1 MIINIFYNKYNNKTR
16 GDTIK
21 KCIIIYN
28 PNSGKKK
35 IKKYLPEIIKLLEK
49 KDYESE
55 VIVTKYKKHATKII
69 EELDNNID
77 LVMSFGGD
85 GTFNEIMTGNLKR
98 KKQLLLTHI
107 PVGTTNDIGAMLG
120 YGKNIIEN
128 VKMSLRGVVK
138 DFDIGMINNQ
148 PFIYVAGIGKFTNLS
163 YETPRD
169 LKKKIGQLA
178 YLKEGIKTF
187 FQKTKLYDIS
197 YKIDGEEYR
206 GLFSLVLISN
216 ANHIAGIKNIYK
228 DVKLDDNKFEIIFCN
243 LKKKKDIIRTLYFLT
258 MYDTSKVPG
267 FYFYRTNK
275 LKIKINNVED
285 DTWCIDGEKL
295 EKDEKNEYEITIKN
309 NIKVLVPKK
318 NIKKLFNKL

>member
-1 MIINIFYNKYNNKTR
+1 MIA
-16 GDTIK
+16 IK
-21 KCIIIYN
+21 KCVIIYN

-35 IKKYLPEIIKLLEK
+35 IKKYLPEIKKILEK
-49 KDYESE
+49 KDYHSE
-55 VIVTKYKKHATKII
+55 IIVTKYKKHAVKIV
-69 EELDNNID
+69 EELDNDID

-85 GTFNEIMTGNLKR
+85 GTFNEVMTGNLKR
-98 KKQLLLTHI
+98 RKQLLLTHI

-128 VKMSLRGVVK
+128 VKLSLKGVVK
-138 DFDIGMINNQ
+138 QFDIGMINNQ

-169 LKKKIGQLA
+169 LKKKIGHLA
-178 YLKEGIKTF
+178 YIKEGIRTF

-197 YKIDGEEYR
+197 YEINGEEYR

-228 DVKLDDNKFEIIFCN
+228 DVKLDDNQFEIIFCN
-243 LKKKKDIIRTLYFLT
+243 LKKKKDILRTLYFLT
-258 MYDTSKVPG
+258 MYDSSKVPG

-275 LKIKINNVED
+275 IKLKINNEEE

-295 EKDEKNEYEITIKN
+295 ENNEKNK
-309 NIKVLVPKK
+309 
-318 NIKKLFNKL
+318 